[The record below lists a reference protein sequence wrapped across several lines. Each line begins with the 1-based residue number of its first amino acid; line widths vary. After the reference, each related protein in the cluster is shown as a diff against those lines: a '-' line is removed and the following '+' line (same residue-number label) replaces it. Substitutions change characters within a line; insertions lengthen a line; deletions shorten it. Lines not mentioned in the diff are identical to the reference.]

1 MNIYKGYPCACCGFL
16 TMDEPEQGS
25 FDICAVCFW
34 QDDEVQF
41 NNVNYRG
48 GANDESLSEARDNY
62 KKFGV
67 YSLQFLKMVRPPQ
80 ANEIP

>member
-1 MNIYKGYPCACCGFL
+1 MNIYKGCPCACCGFL
-16 TMDEPEQGS
+16 TMDEPEPGS
-25 FDICAVCFW
+25 FDICSVCFW

-41 NNVNYRG
+41 DDINYRG

-62 KKFGV
+62 KNFGV

-80 ANEIP
+80 SDEIP